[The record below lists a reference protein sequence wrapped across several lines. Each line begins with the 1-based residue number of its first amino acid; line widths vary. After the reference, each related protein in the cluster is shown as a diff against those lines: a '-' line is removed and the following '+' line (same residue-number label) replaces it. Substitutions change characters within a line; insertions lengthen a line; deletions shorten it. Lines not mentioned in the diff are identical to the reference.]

1 MIGYTFYTY
10 KLSIHGE
17 ETNEWIYNF
26 SLDTLKEALSNAIT
40 EEDIEEFLRNDNTD
54 TIFGRFN
61 NYDIYC
67 SLKKNGLPVDETS
80 IKKKIISRLLVD
92 IDDAA
97 DDCEDIIIFHD
108 VTLKRLKSGFHVFDG
123 STNSVYYCKTLRPYF
138 SLSTAEFLVKKH
150 IMPHVSQDDIE
161 RMAKE
166 TLSRFS
172 SDELFERFKNG
183 EQINEETM
191 ATEEIVD
198 QLHRWDRVKYKDWI
212 IIYVPAKEDEE

>member
-10 KLSIHGE
+10 KLSTHGE
-17 ETNEWIYNF
+17 ETNDWEYKF

-40 EEDIEEFLRNDNTD
+40 EEDIKDFLRNDTTD
-54 TIFGRFN
+54 TTFGRFN

-67 SLKKNGLPVDETS
+67 SLKKNGLSVDETS
-80 IKKKIISRLLVD
+80 IKKKMVSRLLAD

-97 DDCEDIIIFHD
+97 DDCEDIITFHN
-108 VTLKRLKSGFHVFDG
+108 VALKRLKPGFYVFDG
-123 STNSVYYCKTLRPYF
+123 STNSVYYCKAKYF
-138 SLSTAEFLVKKH
+138 SPSTAEFLVKKH
-150 IMPHVSQDDIE
+150 IMPHISQDEIE
-161 RMAKE
+161 TLAKK

-191 ATEEIVD
+191 AAEQIID
-198 QLHRWDRVKYKDWI
+198 QLRSWEEVGYKDWTI
-212 IIYVPAKEDEE
+212 VYVHPKKGEE